1 MGLGAGEMATVGRL
15 TLADCCSP
23 LAFMCPNFGFSDAFS
38 GIHRGRFTK
47 NYALACFDRTENAQE
62 SGRPMTISVANIA
75 EDASPMRGLLWLWVG
90 VAIYAL
96 FLLAGNGL
104 LSDPATMGHIAGRQW
119 ILDHTAVPETDGHAV
134 T

>member
-1 MGLGAGEMATVGRL
+1 MVLGAGERSTVVRS
-15 TLADCCSP
+15 TLPDCCSP
-23 LAFMCPNFGFSDAFS
+23 RAFMWPNSGFSDAFA

-90 VAIYAL
+90 VAIDAL
-96 FLLAGNGL
+96 FLLAVNRLLIDADTMREITVGRGL
-104 LSDPATMGHIAGRQW
+104 LAHI
-119 ILDHTAVPETDGHAV
+119 AVPETV
-134 T
+134 V